1 MDLKKRVGERM
12 KMLREGYGISQKDLA
27 KAIQT
32 NQSAITRYEN
42 GICEPN
48 LQTLLDYAVYFKVSI
63 DWIFGRTESR
73 MEGTRLADLN
83 EEIVEGSP
91 LYEKMRE
98 VITKIVNEQK
108 K

>member
-1 MDLKKRVGERM
+1 MDLKKIVGERM

-48 LQTLLDYAVYFKVSI
+48 LQTLFDYAVYFKVSI

-91 LYEKMRE
+91 LYEKMKE